1 MSTRFLRTFQ
11 IQSETR
17 STHYKQTFGTAM
29 GSPVSVTVANLV
41 MEEIEEE
48 ALSTCELVPQ
58 SWKRYVDD
66 TLTALAL
73 PADAIGRFHNHL
85 NSINPHIQ
93 FTVEVESNN
102 SLPFLDV
109 LLTHESDGNITTSVY
124 RKPTHTDKYLDLSSH
139 HPLQHKI
146 SVIRTLFSQAS
157 VLSSSSLVQ
166 KEEEV
171 HVYRA
176 LQMNGYPHRLI
187 RRHKTV
193 SSRGSSRSEEK
204 PIASVTLPYVQG
216 TSERLRRVLS
226 NLDIRVTFRPH
237 CTLRHLLVKPK
248 DPVPPDR
255 RKGVVYKISCKHC
268 SYSYIGQTGRSLSD
282 RIKEHKRAVSRANV
296 DDSALAEHVVN
307 SGHEIDWCSVP

>member
-1 MSTRFLRTFQ
+1 
-11 IQSETR
+11 
-17 STHYKQTFGTAM
+17 M

-124 RKPTHTDKYLDLSSH
+124 RKPTHTDKYLDFSSH

-176 LQMNGYPHRLI
+176 LQMNGFEDTRPS
-187 RRHKTV
+187 RHV
-193 SSRGSSRSEEK
+193 
-204 PIASVTLPYVQG
+204 
-216 TSERLRRVLS
+216 VL
-226 NLDIRVTFRPH
+226 V
-237 CTLRHLLVKPK
+237 
-248 DPVPPDR
+248 DR
-255 RKGVVYKISCKHC
+255 RKNLLRQSPYLMYKVRRNVYAEYCRTLTS
-268 SYSYIGQTGRSLSD
+268 
-282 RIKEHKRAVSRANV
+282 VSPFAHT
-296 DDSALAEHVVN
+296 APY
-307 SGHEIDWCSVP
+307 GTYW